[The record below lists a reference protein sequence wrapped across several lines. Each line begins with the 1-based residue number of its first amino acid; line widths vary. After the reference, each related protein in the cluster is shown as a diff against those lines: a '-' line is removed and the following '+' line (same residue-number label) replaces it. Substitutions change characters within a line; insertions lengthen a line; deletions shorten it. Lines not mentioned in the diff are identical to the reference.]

1 MCSGFSMS
9 YKKQG
14 KCLTRLGAIAK
25 VASRRRAGPLWE
37 RAFRAI
43 TVNSDSQLNSRNF
56 DFLAGGGEMGER
68 MRALDWRKT
77 PLGAA
82 GEWPQSLKTIVR
94 VMLDSRYAMWM
105 LWGPQLTFFCN
116 DAYLPTVG
124 IKRDWVLGAR
134 SDKVW
139 EEIWPDIGPR
149 IQRVLVEGRAT
160 WDEGLPL
167 VLERSGFREE
177 TYHTFSYSPIY
188 DDHSRIAGMLCVV
201 TEVTERVIGERRLRV
216 LRDLAASPRAEA
228 TEEACKRLIDVLSN
242 YPLDVTFASLYLLDQ
257 TQERLNLAHHCGI
270 LPEQLIPA
278 QIALADR
285 PGLWTM
291 REAIESG
298 VPQIAELP
306 QGGLESSAVGPWPD
320 RIHQAMILPV
330 KQGSLTSTAVLIA
343 GLSPLRPLDDGYRG
357 FLDLIVRQFAA
368 AIADAQAYEAERAR
382 SEALAEID
390 RAKTAFFSNVSHEF
404 RTPLTLLLGPLE
416 EALQKP
422 AVGLSGEAL
431 DSAHRNALRLLRL
444 VNTLLDFSRIEAGR
458 AQAHYV
464 PTDLAAAT
472 LELAGVFRSAMDRA
486 RLRYS
491 VACNALPEPVFIDR
505 EMWEKIVLNLVSNA
519 FKYTLDG
526 EIRVQV
532 QTSKAGA
539 ELVVADTGTGIP
551 AEALPQLFNR
561 FYRVPGASGRTHEG
575 SGIGLSLVREL
586 VRLHGGS
593 IEVESHVGRGSI
605 FRVSIPFGAAHL
617 PHAQVAQKDD
627 RLASVAG
634 AQAFVEEAQRWL
646 PDPANLESGDFLAL
660 ARPDSLS
667 GTIDSI
673 NKPAVLLVDDNR
685 DMREY
690 VVRLLQPRFVVSAVA
705 DGQSALDLIDS
716 GVRPD
721 LVLSDVMMPRL
732 DGFGLLKALRARPL
746 TESTPVI
753 FLSARAG
760 EEARIEGIDVG
771 ADDYLIKPF
780 SARELISRIETHIRL
795 SRLRRSASEHIK
807 MSEERLRIA
816 IDEAGMGTWN
826 LDLKTQELRWSRSHY
841 TLLGFEPDESNLA
854 TYEMWRS
861 RIHPADLE
869 MVEAAIA
876 QSRDAQTLYSQEYRI
891 IRADTGAVRWLRVLG
906 RFLYDE
912 SAIPT
917 RSVGVAFDDTDRKV
931 AEIALREADQRKDV
945 FLATLAHELRNP
957 LAPIRNAAQLLGS
970 PKLGPEQLQWVQSV
984 IQRQVKHLAW
994 LLDDLLDVARITQGK
1009 LELKRQL
1016 ISLKSVVDSAVEV
1029 ARPLLDSKGHH
1040 LAVSLPAEPVTLYA
1054 DPLRLSQVLSNLLTN
1069 AAKYTGAG
1077 GHIAL
1082 AGHIEKGTLSISI
1095 KDDGIGI
1102 PDESLGGIFAMFSQV
1117 EGAAVHSEGGLGIG
1131 LALVSGLTELHGG
1144 TAEAKS
1150 EGLGHGS
1157 EFVVR
1162 LPVVTADASVA
1173 TPTADADVSAPIG
1186 RRVLI
1191 ADDNRDAADSLA
1203 MFLEMAGH
1211 DVRVVHD
1218 GRSALSVAQAF
1229 RPDTAL
1235 LDIGMPQLN
1244 GYEVAQALR
1253 QEPWGA
1259 SIALIAL
1266 TGWGQEDD
1274 RKRAIDAGFDRH
1286 LTKPVDPDMLV
1297 SLIASPR
1304 ATDKGERA
1312 ERRRL

>member
-1 MCSGFSMS
+1 MD
-9 YKKQG
+9 
-14 KCLTRLGAIAK
+14 
-25 VASRRRAGPLWE
+25 
-37 RAFRAI
+37 
-43 TVNSDSQLNSRNF
+43 NDSHLNSRNF

-82 GEWPQSLKTIVR
+82 EKWPQSLKTIVR

-188 DDHSRIAGMLCVV
+188 DDDSRIAGMLCVV

-228 TEEACKRLIDVLSN
+228 TEEACERLINVLSN
-242 YPLDVTFASLYLLDQ
+242 NPLDVTFAALYLLDQ
-257 TQERLNLAHHCGI
+257 TQERVSLAHQCGI
-270 LPEQLIPA
+270 VPEQLLPA
-278 QIALADR
+278 QVALVDR
-285 PGLWTM
+285 SELWPISETIRSGL
-291 REAIESG
+291 
-298 VPQIAELP
+298 PQIVELP
-306 QGGLESSAVGPWPD
+306 QRGLESAASGPWPD

-330 KQGSLTSTAVLIA
+330 KQGSFSSTAVLIA

-357 FLDLIVRQFAA
+357 FLDLVVRQIAA

-382 SEALAEID
+382 SDALAEID

-422 AVGLSGEAL
+422 SVGLRGEAL

-486 RLRYS
+486 GLRYS
-491 VACNALPEPVFIDR
+491 VTCNALPEPVFIDR

-519 FKYTLDG
+519 FKYTFDG
-526 EIRVQV
+526 EIRVEV
-532 QTSKAGA
+532 HSSGTGA

-551 AEALPQLFNR
+551 PEALPQLFNR
-561 FYRVPGASGRTHEG
+561 FYRVPGANGRTHEG

-593 IEVESHVGRGSI
+593 IEVESDLGRGSV
-605 FRVSIPFGAAHL
+605 FHVRIPFGTAHL
-617 PHAQVAQKDD
+617 PHSQVAQEDD
-627 RLASVAG
+627 RQMSSGA

-646 PDPANLESGDFLAL
+646 PELTNLEQSGTFPAL
-660 ARPDSLS
+660 ARSDLPS
-667 GTIDSI
+667 GLMEDSI
-673 NKPAVLLVDDNR
+673 NKPSVLLVDDSR

-690 VVRLLQPRFVVSAVA
+690 VTRLLQPRFVVSAVA

-716 GVRPD
+716 GNRPD

-746 TESTPVI
+746 TETTPVI

-760 EEARIEGIDVG
+760 EEARLEGLDIG

-780 SARELISRIETHIRL
+780 SARELIARIETHIRL

-826 LDLKTQELRWSRSHY
+826 LDLQTGELRWSRSHY
-841 TLLGFEPDESNLA
+841 TLLGFEPEESNLA
-854 TYEMWRS
+854 THAMWRS

-869 MVEAAIA
+869 MVETALA

-891 IRADTGAVRWLRVLG
+891 IRADSGAVRWLRVLG

-912 SAIPT
+912 SGVPI

-931 AEIALREADQRKDV
+931 AEIALRDADQRKDV

-957 LAPIRNAAQLLGS
+957 LAPIRNAAQLLAS

-1009 LELKRQL
+1009 LELKRQH
-1016 ISLKSVVDSAVEV
+1016 ITLKSVVDSAIEV

-1040 LAVSLPAEPVTLYA
+1040 LVVTLPAEPVTLDA

-1082 AGHIEKGTLSISI
+1082 SGHIEKGTLSLSI

-1102 PDESLGGIFAMFSQV
+1102 PAESLGGIFAMFSQV

-1144 TAEAKS
+1144 TVEAKS
-1150 EGLGHGS
+1150 EGLGYGS
-1157 EFVVR
+1157 EFVVS
-1162 LPVVTADASVA
+1162 LPVNTVDVVAMPAADEHV
-1173 TPTADADVSAPIG
+1173 PAPIG
-1186 RRVLI
+1186 QRVLI
-1191 ADDNRDAADSLA
+1191 ADDNQDAADSLA
-1203 MFLEMAGH
+1203 MYLEMAGH

-1259 SIALIAL
+1259 SITLIAL

-1274 RKRAIDAGFDRH
+1274 RQRAIDAGFDRH
-1286 LTKPVDPDMLV
+1286 LTKPVDPDALV
-1297 SLIASPR
+1297 SLITSPQGQE
-1304 ATDKGERA
+1304 KGERA
-1312 ERRRL
+1312 ERRRP